1 MVWLCGVNCWF
12 MGDCALLFF
21 VKMVG
26 NVIAFMSI
34 RGCFLGLNGYGSP
47 RKEKKIWSYSS
58 DCLCAADDCSL
69 G

>member
-1 MVWLCGVNCWF
+1 MIMYVGMVWLCGVNCWF

-34 RGCFLGLNGYGSP
+34 WLRMTGRLPVVPVVDGQDARSP
-47 RKEKKIWSYSS
+47 
-58 DCLCAADDCSL
+58 D